1 MPMATSRLTKKSG
14 KAEVRAA
21 VSACIREEMHG
32 GKPQDQA
39 TAMCLEDARSHAGSR
54 YIPKRVK
61 VK

>member
-1 MPMATSRLTKKSG
+1 MPMATSRLSKASG

-21 VSACIREEMHG
+21 VSACISSEVKAGRSHR
-32 GKPQDQA
+32 QA
-39 TAMCLEDARSHAGSR
+39 IAMCLEDARSHAGSR